1 MLDKNTSFI
10 VVDKHQEGSI
20 NVADEISKIL
30 RKLRK
35 ECLILLPIAILILFG
50 FLAIVYG
57 FKNAIKITL
66 SPLVGILF
74 TVGILSLA
82 GQSLNLFNLIGLFL
96 ILGFSLDYSIFRLN
110 GAEKSKDAVFI
121 SMLST
126 AISFLLLSFTS
137 FKLISTLG
145 LTLFI
150 GITTSYIVSLFMIKS
165 EHD

>member
-1 MLDKNTSFI
+1 MLDTNTSFI
-10 VVDKHQEGSI
+10 ITNNHIEGSFS
-20 NVADEISKIL
+20 VADEISKIL
-30 RKLRK
+30 HKLRK
-35 ECLILLPIAILILFG
+35 ECLMLLLCAILTLFG
-50 FLAIVYG
+50 FLVIIYG
-57 FKNAIKITL
+57 LKNAIKITL
-66 SPLVGILF
+66 SPIIGIFF
-74 TVGILSLA
+74 TVGALSIL

-110 GAEKSKDAVFI
+110 GTEKSKDAVFI

-150 GITTSYIVSLFMIKS
+150 GITTSYLVSLFMIKS
-165 EHD
+165 KHD